1 MKRILIIALAL
12 VCALTLMSCNAEKGP
27 GVHQQVISEGTE
39 RIEHMTLYTF
49 NDAARYELYF
59 PYRYD
64 HKATLKVWTKDMMTD
79 TWPEKPT
86 LYTGSMSGVYYTR
99 TISETA
105 EMKKEYDSYMYSV
118 VMESVRSWDEE
129 QEKYVD
135 DPMYEPTLHS
145 YDGVFDVSFVSGYNV
160 EYSSFE
166 YINSEYKTITDE
178 LVVKFEVSMNSD
190 EAPSVL
196 IGLGNWS
203 CQKPW

>member
-1 MKRILIIALAL
+1 MKRITIAMLAL
-12 VCALTLMSCNAEKGP
+12 LCALTLMSCNAEKEP
-27 GVHQQVISEGTE
+27 GVRQQWILSSTE

-49 NDAARYELYF
+49 NDSARYELYF
-59 PYRYD
+59 PHRYD
-64 HKATLKVWTKDMMTD
+64 YKATLKVWTKDMMTD

-86 LYTGSMSGVYYTR
+86 LYTGSMSGVCYTR

-105 EMKKEYDSYMYSV
+105 EMKKDYDSYIYSV

-129 QEKYVD
+129 QDKYVD

-145 YDGVFDVSFVSGYNV
+145 YDGVFDVSFVSGYGVWYNDTGGEV
-160 EYSSFE
+160 RTTS
-166 YINSEYKTITDE
+166 DE
-178 LVVKFEVSMNSD
+178 LTVRFEVSMNSN